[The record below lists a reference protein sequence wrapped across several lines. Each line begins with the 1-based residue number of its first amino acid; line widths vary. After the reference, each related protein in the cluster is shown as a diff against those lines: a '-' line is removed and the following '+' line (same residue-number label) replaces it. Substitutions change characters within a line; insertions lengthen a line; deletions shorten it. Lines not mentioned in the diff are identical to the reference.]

1 LSGVSRCEAMVS
13 RAMEWTL
20 ENLAEFDPFK
30 DGRPFAI
37 KHGQRI
43 GELAILLHSYVTLT
57 GDRDG
62 EPARRMTELLEA
74 VRENREFT
82 DRLLR
87 SPAELVLFA
96 EVYAC
101 LRRLGRDSAAQRALI
116 QRALDS
122 GFLEHSERLPHRM
135 MDIGSCL
142 DWGGFEHPWPRLP
155 ELYAGSILCRVP
167 SALHLDEDGA
177 YALTHALMFLYGFG
191 TREGVAVPPEQ
202 AGELRE
208 TLSMLLV
215 AYGQQHHWDLLGELL
230 LCWECVGYAPTPLS
244 ERAWD
249 AFLSVQNEDGAIP
262 GPEWAAKL
270 HDTQGKDLDARAKRE
285 IYVSHHYHTTLV
297 GLIAGHLRLHRLK
310 RAAASRPGKTAP
322 AVAAGPGREGG
333 GERSEALL
341 ASIRQA
347 RTWLERRLD
356 DPGIGSTA
364 LCRVLLGCWIC
375 DSFAGE
381 TRTAF
386 PRTAERVGAAL
397 RVREAEDGAGE
408 AVPPTLKLAV
418 AGLLAS
424 RGVFIPSLHAPDGYL
439 PRVAA
444 LLGVTPRRELA
455 AEMPLH
461 EKRVLLHALG
471 LHPAPDEEDL
481 AVVTD
486 FARACPLDVKA
497 EELILRIQVATG
509 CGTGRVALAADDLWI
524 GELLLGLAMH
534 SLRSYDLPRGC
545 ELLRAASA
553 LGLGRAAGFGA
564 CMDFLRLHQR
574 PEGSFG
580 FFGAEERKLREAA
593 PGVSAETALYLP
605 VTLECLWALAEGA
618 ERAEGL
624 DPGWRLFASLPPAVP
639 GHRMD

>member
-1 LSGVSRCEAMVS
+1 MVS

-43 GELAILLHSYVTLT
+43 GELAILLHSYVALT

-101 LRRLGRDSAAQRALI
+101 LRNLGRDSAAQRALI

-135 MDIGSCL
+135 MDIRSCL
-142 DWGGFEHPWPRLP
+142 DWGGFEYPWPRLQ
-155 ELYAGSILCRVP
+155 ELYASSILGRVP

-177 YALTHALMFLYGFG
+177 YALTHVLMFLYGFG
-191 TREGVAVPPEQ
+191 TREGVAVPAEQ
-202 AGELRE
+202 AGPLRE

-215 AYGQQHHWDLLGELL
+215 TYGRQHHWDLLGELL
-230 LCWECVGYAPTPLS
+230 LCWECAGFAPTPLS
-244 ERAWD
+244 ERAWH
-249 AFLSVQNEDGAIP
+249 AFLSVQNKDGAIP

-270 HDTQGKDLDARAKRE
+270 HDTEGKDLDARARRE

-297 GLIAGHLRLHRLK
+297 GLIAGHLRLCRLE
-310 RAAASRPGKTAP
+310 RAAAPRAGGPVP
-322 AVAAGPGREGG
+322 AVSARPQRA
-333 GERSEALL
+333 ERSAALL
-341 ASIRQA
+341 ASVRQA

-356 DPGIGSTA
+356 HAGIGATA

-375 DSFAGE
+375 DSVTGE
-381 TRTAF
+381 TDTAF
-386 PRTAERVGAAL
+386 SRTAERIGAAL
-397 RVREAEDGAGE
+397 RAGDPAAGVAGE
-408 AVPPTLKLAV
+408 AISPTLKLAV

-444 LLGVTPRRELA
+444 LLGATPRRELA
-455 AEMPLH
+455 AEMPLY

-471 LHPAPDEEDL
+471 LHPAPGEEGL
-481 AVVTD
+481 AIVTD
-486 FARACPLDVKA
+486 FARACLLDMDA
-497 EELILRIQVATG
+497 EELTLRIQVATG
-509 CGTGRVALAADDLWI
+509 CGTRRVTLAADDLWI

-534 SLRSYDLPRGC
+534 SLRRYDLQKGC

-553 LGLGRAAGFGA
+553 LGLGGVEGFHA

-574 PEGSFG
+574 PEGAFG

-593 PGVSAETALYLP
+593 PRVDVETELYLP
-605 VTLECLWALAEGA
+605 VTLECVWAL
-618 ERAEGL
+618 AEGL

>member
-1 LSGVSRCEAMVS
+1 MAMVS

-43 GELAILLHSYVTLT
+43 GELAILLHSYVALT

-74 VRENREFT
+74 ARENREFT
-82 DRLLR
+82 DRLMR
-87 SPAELVLFA
+87 SPAEFVLFA

-101 LRRLGRDSAAQRALI
+101 LRNLGRDSAAQRALI

-135 MDIGSCL
+135 MDISSCL
-142 DWGGFEHPWPRLP
+142 DWGGFQHPWPGLQ
-155 ELYAGSILCRVP
+155 ELYAGSILGRVP

-202 AGELRE
+202 AGPLRE

-215 AYGQQHHWDLLGELL
+215 TYGQQHHWDLLGELL

-249 AFLSVQNEDGAIP
+249 AFLSVQNEDGTIP

-270 HDTQGKDLDARAKRE
+270 HDTQGKDLDAQAKRE

-297 GLIAGHLRLHRLK
+297 GLIAGHLRLNRLE
-310 RAAASRPGKTAP
+310 RAAAYPGGTVPTVSVKP
-322 AVAAGPGREGG
+322 QGEG
-333 GERSEALL
+333 RSEALL
-341 ASIRQA
+341 TSVRQA

-356 DPGIGSTA
+356 DAGIGSTA

-375 DSFAGE
+375 DSVAGE
-381 TRTAF
+381 THTAF
-386 PRTAERVGAAL
+386 PRTAERVGVAL
-397 RVREAEDGAGE
+397 RAGDSEAEEGAGE
-408 AVPPTLKLAV
+408 AIPPTLKLAV

-424 RGVFIPSLHAPDGYL
+424 RGVFIPSLHAPGGYL

-444 LLGVTPRRELA
+444 LLGATPRREFA
-455 AEMPLH
+455 AERPLY

-471 LHPAPDEEDL
+471 LHPAPGEEDL

-486 FARACPLDVKA
+486 FARTCPLDVAA
-497 EELILRIQVATG
+497 EELIVRIQAATG
-509 CGTGRVALAADDLWI
+509 CGTRRVTLAPDDLWI

-534 SLRSYDLPRGC
+534 SLRRYDLPRGC

-553 LGLGRAAGFGA
+553 LGLSRAEGFRA

-574 PEGSFG
+574 PEGAFG
-580 FFGAEERKLREAA
+580 FFGAEERRLREAA
-593 PGVSAETALYLP
+593 PQVSVETELYLP

-618 ERAEGL
+618 EGAEGL
-624 DPGWRLFASLPPAVP
+624 DPRWRLFASLPAVP